1 MKILI
6 AGDFAPCYR
15 VQKFIEQNNSDNLF
29 DKIRPFTQ
37 DADYSIVN
45 LESPVV
51 DSTGEKIQKTGPNLK
66 CDKKAVYVIRKL
78 GFDCVTLA
86 NNHFYDYG
94 ENGVKDTLNTCKE
107 NGIDCIGGG
116 KNINEAKQILYK
128 KICDKKFAFIN
139 FCENEWSIATT
150 KNGGSAP
157 LDIVDNYHTII
168 EAKSNAD
175 YVIVIIHG
183 GHELYQ
189 LPTPKMQK
197 TYRFFVEAGADV
209 VVNHHQH
216 CYSGYEQYNGKY
228 IFYGLGNFCFDSL
241 AKRNSIWNEGYF
253 LKLDFFDNITFELIP
268 YRQGNYD
275 AGIIPMD
282 SEGKMEFKKNIDKLN
297 SIIRNKDLLEKAFN
311 ERCEESNYILSYL
324 EPFNNKYLKA
334 LINRGL
340 FPSLLSKNKKRLILA
355 LFRCETLREIMFRL
369 LIK

>member
-6 AGDFAPCYR
+6 AGDFSPCYR
-15 VQKFIEQNNSDNLF
+15 VQKFIEQDNSDKLF
-29 DKIRPFTQ
+29 HKIRPFIQ

-51 DSTGEKIQKTGPNLK
+51 ISTGEKIQKTGPNLK
-66 CDKKAVYVIRKL
+66 CDKKAIAAIKEL
-78 GFDCVTLA
+78 NFDCVTLA

-94 ENGVKDTLNTCKE
+94 ENGVKDTLTVCKE
-107 NGIDCIGGG
+107 NGIDCVGGG
-116 KNINEAKQILYK
+116 KNINEAREILYK
-128 KICDKKFAFIN
+128 KIGDKKFAFIN
-139 FCENEWSIATT
+139 FCENEWSIATP
-150 KNGGSAP
+150 KNGGAAP

-168 EAKSNAD
+168 KAKSNAD

-183 GHELYQ
+183 GYELYQ

-197 TYRFFVEAGADV
+197 TYRFFVEIGADV

-241 AKRNSIWNEGYF
+241 VERNSIWNEGYL
-253 LKLDFFDNITFELIP
+253 LKLDFSDNIKFELIP
-268 YRQGNYD
+268 YKQGNCD

-282 SEGKMEFKKNIDKLN
+282 SKDKIKFNKNIDRLN
-297 SIIRNKDLLEKAFN
+297 SIIKNEDLLEDAFD
-311 ERCEESNYILSYL
+311 ERCEKSSYILSYL
-324 EPFNNKYLKA
+324 EPFNNKYLTA

-340 FPSLLSKNKKRLILA
+340 FPSLLSKNKKCLILA
-355 LFRCETLREIMFRL
+355 LFRCETLREIMFKL